1 MEATPN
7 LSPTVVVRGFDADHV
22 SEDDLRDFLS
32 SVGDVRSV
40 TIVLGKKIIDGRRE
54 GDHAFVDY
62 VTADAATR
70 AVAGLNYAELGTRS
84 QDVCTLRVRRK
95 FEETRVGGH
104 DSGRSGFSTPP
115 KAPTQVEAALGDL
128 SIGTPLAADAGM
140 TWQQRELV
148 DSERSSELLVD
159 SERSSASSS
168 ASTATGSQP
177 MAAFVA
183 TWSAVDVSAFCT
195 TFGLPD
201 EVCKNFVDNCVD
213 GAMLADI
220 TDEELADE
228 IGMTK
233 LQIKRLRRELK
244 ALHGGA

>member
-7 LSPTVVVRGFDADHV
+7 LAPTVVVRGFDADHV

-115 KAPTQVEAALGDL
+115 KAPTQVDVALGEL
-128 SIGTPLAADAGM
+128 SINAPLALAADAHM
-140 TWQQRELV
+140 TWQQRELQ
-148 DSERSSELLVD
+148 ED

>member
-7 LSPTVVVRGFDADHV
+7 LAPTVVVRGFDADHV
-22 SEDDLRDFLS
+22 SEDDLREFMS

-40 TIVLGKKIIDGRRE
+40 KILLVKKNIEGRRRWAF
-54 GDHAFVDY
+54 AFVDY
-62 VTADAATR
+62 LTEDAAAR
-70 AVAGLNYAELGTRS
+70 AVAEFNDAPLGTRS
-84 QDVCTLRVRRK
+84 QEVYTLRVRRK
-95 FEETRVGGH
+95 FEKSRVGGH
-104 DSGRSGFSTPP
+104 GGGGSGFSTPP

-140 TWQQRELV
+140 TWQQREL
-148 DSERSSELLVD
+148 LVD

-177 MAAFVA
+177 MAACVA
-183 TWSAVDVSAFCT
+183 TWDAHDVSAFCKG
-195 TFGLPD
+195 FGLPD

-213 GAMLADI
+213 GAMLAEI
-220 TDEELADE
+220 TNDELINE

-233 LQIKRLRRELK
+233 LQVKRLRRELM
-244 ALHGGA
+244 ALHGGE

>member
-1 MEATPN
+1 
-7 LSPTVVVRGFDADHV
+7 
-22 SEDDLRDFLS
+22 
-32 SVGDVRSV
+32 
-40 TIVLGKKIIDGRRE
+40 
-54 GDHAFVDY
+54 
-62 VTADAATR
+62 
-70 AVAGLNYAELGTRS
+70 
-84 QDVCTLRVRRK
+84 
-95 FEETRVGGH
+95 
-104 DSGRSGFSTPP
+104 STPP

-183 TWSAVDVSAFCT
+183 AWDARAVSAFCKS
-195 TFGLPD
+195 FGLPD

-213 GAMLADI
+213 GAMLLELGDADLMK
-220 TDEELADE
+220 EL
-228 IGMTK
+228 GMTK
-233 LQIKRLRRELK
+233 LQVKRLRRELK
-244 ALHGGA
+244 ALHGGE